1 MRKVKAIIEQTSD
14 GNYSVFMDAEDM
26 DYLVT
31 GTGKTE
37 EEAIQCFKDG
47 YEDTKRYYA
56 EEGKAFEEVEFVFV
70 HSSMTAAY
78 NRWSRRAPLMA
89 THYPSFEGGVSYI
102 LEQVE
107 DILYRR
113 YSDDGDPDQR
123 WIDLKNLVE
132 LFKV

>member
-1 MRKVKAIIEQTSD
+1 MRKVKAIIEQASD
-14 GNYSVFMDAEDM
+14 GNYSVYMDADDM

-37 EEAIQCFKDG
+37 EEAIKCFKDG

-56 EEGKAFEEVEFVFV
+56 EEGKTFEEVEFVFV

-78 NRWSRRAPLMA
+78 NRWSRQAPLIA

-107 DILYRR
+107 DILNRR

-132 LFKV
+132 MFKV

>member
-1 MRKVKAIIEQTSD
+1 MRKVKAIIEQASD
-14 GNYSVFMDAEDM
+14 GNYSIYMDAEDM

-37 EEAIQCFKDG
+37 EEAIKCFKDG

-56 EEGKAFEEVEFVFV
+56 EEGKTFEEVEFVFV

-78 NRWSRRAPLMA
+78 NRWSMRAPLIA

-132 LFKV
+132 MFKV